1 MLKIV
6 LVYLQEKVWLALIS
20 LYLHAK
26 LLLEILLG
34 TMVYS
39 LVLGDM
45 DLRVKLQCNPLVL
58 FRECWCFLRDAMCCK
73 PDTGTWDQILT
84 GW

>member
-20 LYLHAK
+20 LCLHAK

-34 TMVYS
+34 TMIYS
-39 LVLGDM
+39 IGVGGYGFEGEAS
-45 DLRVKLQCNPLVL
+45 V
-58 FRECWCFLRDAMCCK
+58 
-73 PDTGTWDQILT
+73 
-84 GW
+84 